1 MELDHICLIRKAS
14 ISLVLSSMDSKEIED
29 TIPTL
34 EEFVVQQGGSETAAH
49 TTVQLLAE
57 LY

>member
-1 MELDHICLIRKAS
+1 
-14 ISLVLSSMDSKEIED
+14 MDSKEIED